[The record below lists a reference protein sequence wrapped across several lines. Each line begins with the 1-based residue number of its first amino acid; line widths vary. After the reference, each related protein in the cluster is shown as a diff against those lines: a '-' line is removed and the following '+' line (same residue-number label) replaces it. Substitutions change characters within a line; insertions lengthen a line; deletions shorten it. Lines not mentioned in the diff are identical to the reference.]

1 MTWIGRMLCR
11 VLFDAVLIVIGLAM
25 MPFVAVVMAGN
36 ALFGGL
42 RWLELQAVYDGD
54 EDARDRDRWK
64 SGW

>member
-11 VLFDAVLIVIGLAM
+11 VLFDCLLVVIGLAM
-25 MPFVAVVMAGN
+25 MPFVAVIMAGN

-54 EDARDRDRWK
+54 EDARDNARWK